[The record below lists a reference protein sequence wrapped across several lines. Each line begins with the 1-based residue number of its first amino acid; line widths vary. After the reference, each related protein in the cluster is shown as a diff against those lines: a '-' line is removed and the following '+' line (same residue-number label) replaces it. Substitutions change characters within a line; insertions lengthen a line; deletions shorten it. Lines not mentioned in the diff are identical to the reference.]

1 MKISAASILATL
13 MTAITIVA
21 ADPTTE
27 GTNGDSARQ
36 ASPDEMSIQKHY
48 TLLSYSTYCGSV
60 TYNGDLTSCPI
71 CDVFDGVTLIK
82 TFKSKFYDTNAMV
95 VRDDKRQ
102 EVVAIF
108 QGTMTLRGWMAVSC
122 LYRNRDTYTI
132 FDIEMTRCNLGLGWP
147 WNAVS
152 CNERCSDP

>member
-13 MTAITIVA
+13 MTAIAIVA

-27 GTNGDSARQ
+27 GINDDSARQ
-36 ASPDEMSIQKHY
+36 ASPDEISIQKHY
-48 TLLSYSTYCGSV
+48 TLLSYSTYCASV
-60 TYNGDLTSCPI
+60 IYNGDLTSCPI
-71 CDVFDGVTLIK
+71 CDVFDGITLIK

-95 VRDDKRQ
+95 VRDDKRK

-122 LYRNRDTYTI
+122 LYRNGDTYTL
-132 FDIEMTRCNLGLGWP
+132 FDIE
-147 WNAVS
+147 
-152 CNERCSDP
+152 